1 MGPMRRPY
9 RVLPALAVLL
19 FAAVATAA
27 DVVIEDWKAYNVGST
42 GLPAEWKAQTWGTPN
57 YQNIKVVEDDGH
69 RALHLKSQNDS
80 TTLNREI
87 KGKVHLKDTPI
98 LAWEWKAIVLPKGGN
113 SCKKATDD
121 QSGQI
126 FVVWPRF
133 PEQVRSRVIGY
144 VWDTTQP
151 VGTICKSEKTGTV
164 TYVVVRSGSGDL
176 NKWVAETRNVVEDFK
191 KIYGEAPEDPAILSL
206 SIDSNDTG
214 TTSEAMIGA
223 VRFKSQ

>member
-1 MGPMRRPY
+1 MRVSSVIVP
-9 RVLPALAVLL
+9 LAV
-19 FAAVATAA
+19 FVVAAVAAP
-27 DVVIEDWKAYNVGST
+27 DEIVIEDWKAYKVGAI
-42 GLPAEWKAQTWGTPN
+42 GLPGQWTAQNWGTPN
-57 YQNIKVVEDDGH
+57 YQNIKIVDDDGR
-69 RALHLKSQNDS
+69 RALHMKSVNDS
-80 TTLNREI
+80 ITLNRDI
-87 KGKVHLKDTPI
+87 KGKVRLKDTPI
-98 LAWEWKAIVLPKGGN
+98 LEWEWKSIVLPKGGN

-121 QSGQI
+121 QAGQI

-191 KIYGEAPEDPAILSL
+191 KIYGEAPEDPAILSV

-223 VRFKSQ
+223 IRFKSQ

>member
-1 MGPMRRPY
+1 MRGRAVIGVF
-9 RVLPALAVLL
+9 VLLAV
-19 FAAVATAA
+19 AGVATAA
-27 DVVIEDWKAYNVGST
+27 DQVVIENWKAYPLGTT
-42 GLPAEWKAQTWGTPN
+42 GLPGDWKPQNWGTPHYEN
-57 YQNIKVVEDDGH
+57 LKIVEDEGR
-69 RALHLKSQNDS
+69 RALYMKSANDS
-80 TTLNREI
+80 STINKEI
-87 KGKVHLKDTPI
+87 KGKVRLKDTPM
-98 LAWEWKAIVLPKGGN
+98 LEWQWKSSVLPKGGN

-121 QSGQI
+121 QAGQI

-133 PEQVRSRVIGY
+133 PEQVRSRIIGY

-164 TYVVVRSGSGDL
+164 TYVVVRSGSGEL

-191 KIYGEAPEDPAILSL
+191 KIYGEAPEDPAILSA

-223 VRFKSQ
+223 IRFKSQ

>member
-98 LAWEWKAIVLPKGGN
+98 LAWEWKAIVLPKGYPVDEHLRLGPDYRPPQL
-113 SCKKATDD
+113 ATHFRYPADH
-121 QSGQI
+121 
-126 FVVWPRF
+126 
-133 PEQVRSRVIGY
+133 
-144 VWDTTQP
+144 
-151 VGTICKSEKTGTV
+151 
-164 TYVVVRSGSGDL
+164 GSF
-176 NKWVAETRNVVEDFK
+176 AEAT
-191 KIYGEAPEDPAILSL
+191 EARA
-206 SIDSNDTG
+206 SIS
-214 TTSEAMIGA
+214 
-223 VRFKSQ
+223 FC